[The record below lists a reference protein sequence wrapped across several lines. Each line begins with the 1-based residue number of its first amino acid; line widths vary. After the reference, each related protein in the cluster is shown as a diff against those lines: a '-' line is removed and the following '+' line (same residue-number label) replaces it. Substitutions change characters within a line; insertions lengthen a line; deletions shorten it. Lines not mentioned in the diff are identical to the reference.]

1 MRAWPGLL
9 IALVLCAP
17 ALAGSALDQRIMDLR
32 DQGRLF
38 PDKILAQLLALQP
51 QVRAEPPR
59 TQAELLAQISAAR
72 SLLNQYDTALATA
85 DQVVAYGQS
94 RGDDVI
100 VAKGLLAKARVS
112 AARDDSGTAYR
123 HALEAEQLALRGG
136 DKSLLAQTEMAVG
149 AASLGQGLFATALE
163 QLQRAVD
170 RARQVDDDPMLLFN
184 ALRAICRVYV
194 QIKERDKAYAALDEL
209 TAIAEKQRLPTQ
221 MALQKI
227 SENTVANAFGQ
238 PERALR
244 AQLDSLALQ
253 RKLGARRML
262 GSTLNNLADAYL
274 RRHDFPQAAAY
285 AAEALQVAQGLNE
298 TDSAATARVNLGHAY
313 LGMGRIAEGRK
324 NFEAGLKW
332 FEDARNQPGLQDVLL
347 EYGQALEQ
355 AGDMAGAVRAYHRE
369 RAISN
374 ELFETRRQKALLELQ
389 ERYETDKKRRQIA
402 LLESENHNHL
412 LQQRIWWL
420 LAAVLTL
427 VSVVVGLM
435 YRKIRQANARLAS
448 KNLELKA
455 LSTLDPLTGLYN
467 RRHFLDCMAGL
478 APSGERRG
486 QAGDDLVGALFLL
499 DVDHFKHVNDTYG
512 HAAGDA
518 VLKMVARQL
527 RALLR
532 ESDLVVRWG
541 GEEFLAYVPAMPR
554 QRIDE
559 VARSILL
566 GISSQAVSHQD
577 HQLSVQ
583 VSIGYA
589 PFPLA
594 PAGEPLGWERVIN
607 LADMALYLAKAQG
620 RNRACGVRGFGQRQ
634 PVAVEEVEQDLER
647 AWRAG
652 QVELQLVLGDSAHAP
667 ERVPQYQA

>member
-1 MRAWPGLL
+1 M
-9 IALVLCAP
+9 
-17 ALAGSALDQRIMDLR
+17 R

-38 PDKILAQLLALQP
+38 PDKILVQLLALQA

-72 SLLNQYDTALATA
+72 MLLNQYEAALATA
-85 DQVVAYGQS
+85 DQVVAYGKS
-94 RGDDVI
+94 LGDDVI

-112 AARDDSGTAYR
+112 IAREDSETGYR
-123 HALEAEQLALRGG
+123 QALEAEQLALRG
-136 DKSLLAQTEMAVG
+136 DDRSALAQAEIAVG
-149 AASLGQGLFATALE
+149 AASTGQGLFTTALE
-163 QLQRAVD
+163 RLQRAVD

-184 ALRAICRVYV
+184 ALRSICRLYV
-194 QIKERDKAYAALDEL
+194 QIKERDKAYATLDEL

-227 SENTVANAFGQ
+227 SEHTVASAFGH

-274 RRHDFPQAAAY
+274 KRRDYPQAAAY
-285 AAEALQVAQGLNE
+285 AGEALQTTQGLDE
-298 TDSAATARVNLGHAY
+298 TDSDATARVNLGHAY

-332 FEDARNQPGLQDVLL
+332 FEDAGNKPGLQEVLL
-347 EYGQALEQ
+347 EYGQALEA

-369 RAISN
+369 RAIYN
-374 ELFETRRQKALLELQ
+374 ELFETKRQKALLELQ
-389 ERYETDKKRRQIA
+389 ERNETDKKQRQIA

-412 LQQRIWWL
+412 LMQRIWWL
-420 LAAVLTL
+420 LAAVLAL
-427 VSVVVGLM
+427 VSVVVGLL
-435 YRKIRQANARLAS
+435 YRKIRLANARLAS

-467 RRHFLDCMAGL
+467 RRHFQDCMAGL
-478 APSGERRG
+478 APGERRG
-486 QAGDDLVGALFLL
+486 QAGGAPDGDMVGALFLL

-512 HAAGDA
+512 HAAGDV

-527 RALLR
+527 RAVMR

-541 GEEFLAYVPAMPR
+541 GEEFLAYVPALPR

-566 GISSQAVSHQD
+566 GISSQAVCHQD
-577 HQLSVQ
+577 RQLSVR

-607 LADMALYLAKAQG
+607 LADMALYLAKTQG
-620 RNRACGVRGFGQRQ
+620 RNRAYGVRGFAQRQ
-634 PVAVEEVEQDLER
+634 PIPVEEVEQDLER

-652 QVELQLVLGDSAHAP
+652 QVDLQLVLGDSAYAQ
-667 ERVPQYQA
+667 ECA